1 MIRRV
6 LDKVLTIFVI
16 SHVHEVG
23 IDSAFEGSGH
33 TIYPFED
40 TRVLCRS
47 CRVIYLIARRYSP

>member
-40 TRVLCRS
+40 TS
-47 CRVIYLIARRYSP
+47 TMPIM